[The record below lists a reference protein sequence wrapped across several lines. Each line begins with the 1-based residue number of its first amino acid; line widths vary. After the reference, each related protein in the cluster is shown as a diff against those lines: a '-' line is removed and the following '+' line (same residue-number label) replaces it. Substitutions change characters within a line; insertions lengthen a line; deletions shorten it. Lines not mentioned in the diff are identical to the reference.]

1 MSNTQ
6 PEDEEALVKARVLA
20 HEARPY
26 NRLVKRCSSL
36 TTPDTPLTPDAA
48 ARLRDDIDTDFKYF
62 ESVITR
68 IQLLKDTNRREVERY
83 EKEKGDILETASTAR
98 STLISLRTT
107 LQKTQNEKANK
118 LLYDAIA
125 TDILRTGASKRAT
138 NRRLVRSL
146 TSSRRCGLKSKRT
159 RTSRTGARACRRR
172 RRARRWRGPGWG
184 VGVEGCG
191 GWWGESGAATP
202 AGMTPSVGAGAEEEM
217 EEGEESEEGVG
228 AEGDVEVGDADVA
241 TQREGE
247 REEGEEEEGEEEERE
262 EGEEGEEGEKM
273 VVEEEEV
280 DKMDID
286 YADNNTGIEPTKTRT
301 QRQPTLTGIGTI
313 AHFTCVRQTRFVFP
327 TPVQTSIHID
337 PETKLTPTPHRIS
350 IDPIPSTHPTSARRT
365 PRYLRRCTT
374 RRARPQRA
382 STAGIAALSFRE
394 GFLWSVL

>member
-48 ARLRDDIDTDFKYF
+48 ARLRDDIDADFKYF

-125 TDILRTGASKRAT
+125 TDILRTG
-138 NRRLVRSL
+138 
-146 TSSRRCGLKSKRT
+146 GLKARDEQTVNLDRLHKEISALEREREDYRT
-159 RTSRTGARACRRR
+159 VWA
-172 RRARRWRGPGWG
+172 ARRGQFVQIVDQLEKMWAQIKEDKDEQDRREGMSEEEEGEE
-184 VGVEGCG
+184 VEGGAVAGLKVVG
-191 GWWGESGAATP
+191 GGESGDAATP
-202 AGMTPSVGAGAEEEM
+202 AGMTPSVGVGAEAEEEM

-228 AEGDVEVGDADVA
+228 AEGDVEVGDAEVA

-247 REEGEEEEGEEEERE
+247 REEGEEEEGEEEE
-262 EGEEGEEGEKM
+262 GEEGEKM

-280 DKMDID
+280 DKMDI
-286 YADNNTGIEPTKTRT
+286 E
-301 QRQPTLTGIGTI
+301 
-313 AHFTCVRQTRFVFP
+313 
-327 TPVQTSIHID
+327 
-337 PETKLTPTPHRIS
+337 
-350 IDPIPSTHPTSARRT
+350 
-365 PRYLRRCTT
+365 
-374 RRARPQRA
+374 
-382 STAGIAALSFRE
+382 
-394 GFLWSVL
+394 